1 MKEVLLPSLGADMS
15 EGTIVKWL
23 KAEGDMVNKGDKIA
37 EIETD
42 KTVVEM
48 DAYYTGILRKIISPE
63 GTLAPVG
70 TVIALVGEKDEPIPD
85 LSATPTPATASA
97 AEPEAQPDSAPA
109 EAAAPPEP
117 PSDAPVKASPMA
129 RRLAHES
136 GINLAHVR
144 GSGPNGRITKE
155 DVLNYKPGAAT
166 EKPAAAEAQPQP
178 TPEPKAR
185 PELKP
190 TTASVKP
197 AAPVQPSP
205 AIQPGKTTVSSMR
218 QQIAQVTLH
227 SKTTIPHFYITY
239 SVDMTEAMSLR
250 QQVNS
255 VVKDSDPQARVSVND
270 IALKATALA
279 LKEHPGWNSSYE
291 KGVMTIHPDLNIGI
305 AIALERGL
313 IVPALLKVQDMS
325 LFDIARASK
334 SLGERTR
341 GSGLTQQELTQ
352 ATFSTTNLGMM
363 GAEAFAPIIVP
374 GQAAMLGIG
383 AVMPNPVV
391 IDGQVVVRQ
400 IMKMIIAADH
410 RVGDGAEA
418 AVFMNTLKAYL
429 EQPAK
434 LLIL

>member
-1 MKEVLLPSLGADMS
+1 
-15 EGTIVKWL
+15 
-23 KAEGDMVNKGDKIA
+23 
-37 EIETD
+37 
-42 KTVVEM
+42 
-48 DAYYTGILRKIISPE
+48 
-63 GTLAPVG
+63 
-70 TVIALVGEKDEPIPD
+70 
-85 LSATPTPATASA
+85 
-97 AEPEAQPDSAPA
+97 
-109 EAAAPPEP
+109 
-117 PSDAPVKASPMA
+117 
-129 RRLAHES
+129 
-136 GINLAHVR
+136 
-144 GSGPNGRITKE
+144 
-155 DVLNYKPGAAT
+155 
-166 EKPAAAEAQPQP
+166 
-178 TPEPKAR
+178 
-185 PELKP
+185 
-190 TTASVKP
+190 
-197 AAPVQPSP
+197 
-205 AIQPGKTTVSSMR
+205 
-218 QQIAQVTLH
+218 
-227 SKTTIPHFYITY
+227 
-239 SVDMTEAMSLR
+239 MTEAMSLR
-250 QQVNS
+250 QQINS

-383 AVMPNPVV
+383 AVMPSPVV